1 MGNRRRQK
9 IAQFWKMQ
17 LRVVLEM
24 TQNASTVIE
33 QRKSLPIQKS
43 QALKNRRREIVTNN
57 LKLDKLP
64 IIL

>member
-1 MGNRRRQK
+1 
-9 IAQFWKMQ
+9 MQ
-17 LRVVLEM
+17 LHIVLEM